1 MAVILKM
8 PTDLWSYEPP
18 VVVELFGSQ
27 TVDWGLLCCDI
38 CLCFSKMSMSL
49 LFVSGLSVFLIPFNY
64 TRMLCFQMEFN
75 SLMLTSLQASNFLF
89 RLGEKNP
96 HPGPRSFGFY
106 QLILLVSCGINWNHF
121 KDRLDHGQ
129 FTSPSH
135 TETHKQTSVP
145 VGHPNIHA

>member
-8 PTDLWSYEPP
+8 PNDLWSYEPP

-64 TRMLCFQMEFN
+64 TRMLCFQTEFN

-89 RLGEKNP
+89 RLGEKI
-96 HPGPRSFGFY
+96 H
-106 QLILLVSCGINWNHF
+106 ILVLG
-121 KDRLDHGQ
+121 RLD
-129 FTSPSH
+129 FTNRSY
-135 TETHKQTSVP
+135 
-145 VGHPNIHA
+145 